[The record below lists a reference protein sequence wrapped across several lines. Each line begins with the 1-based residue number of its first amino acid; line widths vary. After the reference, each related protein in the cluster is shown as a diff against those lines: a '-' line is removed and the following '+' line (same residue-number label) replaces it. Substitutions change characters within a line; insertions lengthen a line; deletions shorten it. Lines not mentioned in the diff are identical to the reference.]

1 MLNYKAYNNMK
12 KIFRNLMMLLC
23 ALTALVSCDES
34 GDKIYLDGFEASSL
48 MASASDVVLS
58 VDKSKDVV
66 LSLAWQNS
74 TLLSS
79 DETKPAGSGVLKT
92 YLQVSASENFTSEKE
107 YTVTDLSKAFTGA
120 DLNAAAKDLG
130 LTPDVSSPLY
140 FRIKSQMG
148 SNLDAAYSNVCQVK
162 VTPYLIDM
170 SYINILDKGKDQV
183 LTYLYSPNSDGVY
196 SGYMNVS
203 SWLNCWGK
211 ENDGTFWGNIQTGD
225 KPYAV
230 LDNDQSACNI
240 WFPEPAGIY
249 YTVLDTKS
257 EEKLFHATLIQS
269 MKVNG
274 EEMKYDGPNYAWVK
288 VIETTADNTPI
299 SIVADG
305 AEYNKSTGDKGTSIV
320 KTLNYTLADGKMTD
334 SENAGSVNIPT
345 AGTYTVTVKVGEHSQ
360 LEYTIVSGDQTTPEP
375 EASNT
380 LCMFSKDGNT
390 LLAVM
395 NKVSDGVYTC
405 KYKPSSWEK
414 FRFIFVGE
422 NKDDKQTWY
431 GADGEQFK
439 LTSADG
445 AWDIW
450 FGDENGATEFTVT
463 ADLNTMT
470 WEYK

>member
-1 MLNYKAYNNMK
+1 MK

-34 GDKIYLDGFEASSL
+34 GDKIYLDGFKASDL
-48 MASASDVVLS
+48 MASASDVKLS
-58 VDKSKDVV
+58 VDNSKDVV
-66 LSLAWQNS
+66 LSLAWQNP

-130 LTPDVSSPLY
+130 LSPDVSSPLY
-140 FRIKSQMG
+140 FRIKSLMG

-170 SYINILDKGKDQV
+170 SYINILNKGKDQV

-230 LDNDQSACNI
+230 LDNAQSACNI

-257 EEKLFHATLIQS
+257 EEKLFHATLIKS

-305 AEYNKSTGDKGTSIV
+305 AEYNKSTGDKGTPIA
-320 KTLNYTLADGKMTD
+320 KTMNYTLADGKMTD
-334 SENAGSVNIPT
+334 SKNAGSVIIPS
-345 AGTYTVTVKVGEHSQ
+345 AGTYTITVKVGEHSQ
-360 LEYTIVSGDQTTPEP
+360 LEYTIVEGDQTTPEP

-395 NKVSDGVYTC
+395 SKVSDGVYTC
-405 KYKPSSWEK
+405 KYKPTAWEN
-414 FRFIFVGE
+414 FRFIYVGE
-422 NKDDKQTWY
+422 NKDDKKTWY
-431 GADGEQFK
+431 GSVPDNLFNLSTAGDC
-439 LTSADG
+439 
-445 AWDIW
+445 WDIW
-450 FGDENGATEFTVT
+450 FKDDVTGGEVTVT

-470 WEYK
+470 WKYE

>member
-1 MLNYKAYNNMK
+1 MQITMK

-34 GDKIYLDGFEASSL
+34 GDKIYLDGFKASDL
-48 MASASDVVLS
+48 MASASDVKLS
-58 VDKSKDVV
+58 VDNSKDVV
-66 LSLAWQNS
+66 LSLAWQNP

-170 SYINILDKGKDQV
+170 SYINILDKDTKEQT

-196 SGYMNVS
+196 SGYMNAS
-203 SWLNCWGK
+203 SWLNFWGK
-211 ENDGTFWGNIQTGD
+211 ENDGTIWGNVGQDGHV
-225 KPYAV
+225 YEM
-230 LDNDQSACNI
+230 DNTESAWSF
-240 WFPEPAGIY
+240 WFPGQAGIY
-249 YTVLDTKS
+249 YAVIDTKAK
-257 EEKLFHATLIQS
+257 EFKPTLLKSFQL
-269 MKVNG
+269 NG
-274 EEMKYDGPNYAWVK
+274 EDMTYDAPNYAWTK
-288 VIETTADNTPI
+288 VITTTADNTPV
-299 SIVADG
+299 SIVATG
-305 AEYNKSTGDKGTSIV
+305 AQYSKATGTEDAAAVV
-320 KTLNYTLADGKMTD
+320 KTMNYTLADGKMTD
-334 SENAGSVNIPT
+334 AATAGSVIIPS
-345 AGTYTVTVKVGEHSQ
+345 AGTYTITVKVGEHSQ
-360 LEYTIVSGDQTTPEP
+360 LEYTIVEGDQTTPEP

-395 NKVSDGVYTC
+395 SKVSDGVYTC
-405 KYKPSSWEK
+405 KYKPTAWEN

-431 GADGEQFK
+431 GSVPDNLFNLSTAGDC
-439 LTSADG
+439 
-445 AWDIW
+445 WDIW
-450 FGDENGATEFTVT
+450 FKDDVTGGEVTVT

-470 WEYK
+470 WKYE

>member
-1 MLNYKAYNNMK
+1 MK

-34 GDKIYLDGFEASSL
+34 GDKIYLDGFKASDL
-48 MASASDVVLS
+48 MASASDVKLS
-58 VDKSKDVV
+58 VDNSKDVV
-66 LSLAWQNS
+66 LSLAWQNP

-107 YTVTDLSKAFTGA
+107 YNVTDLSKAFTGA

-148 SNLDAAYSNVCQVK
+148 ANLDAAYSNVCQVK

-170 SYINILDKGKDQV
+170 SYINILKEKTDVDHP
-183 LTYLYSPNSDGVY
+183 LTYLYSPNEDGIY
-196 SGYMNVS
+196 AGYMNAS
-203 SWLNCWGK
+203 SWLNFWGK
-211 ENDGTFWGNIQTGD
+211 ENDGTVWGNVGQDGHVYEI
-225 KPYAV
+225 
-230 LDNDQSACNI
+230 DNTESAWNF
-240 WFPEPAGIY
+240 WFPGQTGIY
-249 YTVLDTKS
+249 YTVVDTKAK
-257 EEKLFHATLIQS
+257 EFKPTYIKAMQL
-269 MKVNG
+269 NG
-274 EEMKYDGPNYAWVK
+274 EDMTYDAPNYAWTK
-288 VIETTADNTPI
+288 VITTTADNTPV
-299 SIVADG
+299 SIVATG
-305 AEYNKSTGDKGTSIV
+305 AQYSKATGTDDAAAVV
-320 KTLNYTLADGKMTD
+320 KTMNYTLADGKMTD
-334 SENAGSVNIPT
+334 SETAGSVNIAT
-345 AGTYTVTVKVGEHSQ
+345 AGTYTITVKVGEHSQ
-360 LEYTIVSGDQTTPEP
+360 LEYTIVEGDQTTPEP

-395 NKVSDGVYTC
+395 SKVSDGVYTC
-405 KYKPSSWEK
+405 KYKPTAWEN

-431 GADGEQFK
+431 GSVPDNLFNLSTAGDC
-439 LTSADG
+439 
-445 AWDIW
+445 WDIW
-450 FGDENGATEFTVT
+450 FKDDVTGGEVTIT

-470 WEYK
+470 WKYE

>member
-1 MLNYKAYNNMK
+1 MK

-34 GDKIYLDGFEASSL
+34 GDKIYLDGFKASDL

-66 LSLAWQNS
+66 LSLAWQNP

-148 SNLDAAYSNVCQVK
+148 ANLDAAYSNVCQVK

-170 SYINILDKGKDQV
+170 SYINILNENKDQ
-183 LTYLYSPNSDGVY
+183 LTKLYSPNSDGVY
-196 SGYMNVS
+196 SGYMNAS
-203 SWLNCWGK
+203 SWFHIWGK
-211 ENDGTFWGNIQTGD
+211 ENDGTIWGNVGQ
-225 KPYAV
+225 
-230 LDNDQSACNI
+230 DNHVYEMDNTESAWNI
-240 WFPEPAGIY
+240 WFPGQTGIY
-249 YTVLDTKS
+249 YTVLDTKAK
-257 EEKLFHATLIQS
+257 EFKPTYIKAMQL
-269 MKVNG
+269 NG
-274 EEMKYDGPNYAWVK
+274 EDMTYDAPNYAWIK
-288 VIETTADNTPI
+288 VITTSADNAPI
-299 SIVADG
+299 SIVATG
-305 AEYNKSTGDKGTSIV
+305 AEYSKATGTDDAAAVV
-320 KTLNYTLADGKMTD
+320 KTMNYTLADGKMTD
-334 SENAGSVNIPT
+334 SENAGSVNIAK
-345 AGTYTVTVKVGEHSQ
+345 AGTYTVTVKVGENSA
-360 LEYTIVSGDQTTPEP
+360 LTYSIESGNQTAPEP

-395 NKVSDGVYTC
+395 SKMSDGVYTC
-405 KYKPSSWEK
+405 KYKPTAWEN
-414 FRFIFVGE
+414 FRFIYVGE

-431 GADGEQFK
+431 GSEPSDLFK
-439 LTSADG
+439 LSTASDC
-445 AWDIW
+445 WDIW
-450 FGDENGATEFTVT
+450 FKDDVTGGEVTIT

-470 WEYK
+470 WKYE

>member
-1 MLNYKAYNNMK
+1 MK

-34 GDKIYLDGFEASSL
+34 GDKIYLDGFKASDL

-66 LSLAWQNS
+66 LSLAWQNP

-148 SNLDAAYSNVCQVK
+148 ANLDAAYSNVCQVK

-170 SYINILDKGKDQV
+170 SYINILNENKDQ
-183 LTYLYSPNSDGVY
+183 LTKLYSPNSDGVY
-196 SGYMNVS
+196 SGYMNAS
-203 SWLNCWGK
+203 SWFHIWGK
-211 ENDGTFWGNIQTGD
+211 ENDGTIWGNVGQ
-225 KPYAV
+225 
-230 LDNDQSACNI
+230 DNHVYEMDNTESAWNI
-240 WFPEPAGIY
+240 WFPGQTGIY
-249 YTVLDTKS
+249 YTVLDTKAK
-257 EEKLFHATLIQS
+257 EFKPTYIKAMQL
-269 MKVNG
+269 NG
-274 EEMKYDGPNYAWVK
+274 EDMTYDAPNYAWIK
-288 VIETTADNTPI
+288 VITTSADNTPI
-299 SIVADG
+299 SIVATG
-305 AEYNKSTGDKGTSIV
+305 AEYSKATGTDDAAAVV
-320 KTLNYTLADGKMTD
+320 KTMNYTLADGKMTD
-334 SENAGSVNIPT
+334 SENAGSVNIAK
-345 AGTYTVTVKVGEHSQ
+345 AGTYTVTVKVGENSA
-360 LEYTIVSGDQTTPEP
+360 LTYSIESGNQTAPEP

-395 NKVSDGVYTC
+395 SKMSDGVYTC
-405 KYKPSSWEK
+405 KYKPTAWEN
-414 FRFIFVGE
+414 FRFIYVGE
-422 NKDDKQTWY
+422 NKDNKQTWY
-431 GADGEQFK
+431 GSEPSDLFK
-439 LTSADG
+439 LSTASDC
-445 AWDIW
+445 WDIW
-450 FGDENGATEFTVT
+450 FKDDVTGGEVTIT

-470 WEYK
+470 WKYE

>member
-1 MLNYKAYNNMK
+1 MK

-34 GDKIYLDGFEASSL
+34 GDKIYLDGFEASDL

-66 LSLAWQNS
+66 LSLAWQNP

-130 LTPDVSSPLY
+130 LSPDVSSPLY

-148 SNLDAAYSNVCQVK
+148 ANLDAAYSNVCQVK

-170 SYINILDKGKDQV
+170 SYINILDKDTKEQT
-183 LTYLYSPNSDGVY
+183 LTYLYSPNSDGIY

-203 SWLNCWGK
+203 SWLNFWGK
-211 ENDGTFWGNIQTGD
+211 ENDGTIWGNVGQDGHV
-225 KPYAV
+225 YEM
-230 LDNDQSACNI
+230 DNTESAWSF
-240 WFPEPAGIY
+240 WFPGQAGIY
-249 YTVLDTKS
+249 YAVIDTKAK
-257 EEKLFHATLIQS
+257 EFKPTLLKSFQL
-269 MKVNG
+269 NG
-274 EEMKYDGPNYAWVK
+274 EDMTYDAPNYAWTK
-288 VIETTADNTPI
+288 VITTTADNTPV
-299 SIVADG
+299 SIVATG
-305 AEYNKSTGDKGTSIV
+305 AEYSKATGTEDAAAVV
-320 KTLNYTLADGKMTD
+320 KTMNYTLADGKMTD
-334 SENAGSVNIPT
+334 AATAGSVNIAK

-360 LEYTIVSGDQTTPEP
+360 LEYTIVEGDQTTPEP
-375 EASNT
+375 EVSNT

-405 KYKPSSWEK
+405 KYKPTAWEN

-431 GADGEQFK
+431 GSDPSDLFK
-439 LTSADG
+439 LSTASDC
-445 AWDIW
+445 WDIW
-450 FGDENGATEFTVT
+450 FKDDVTGGEVTVT

-470 WEYK
+470 WKYE

>member
-1 MLNYKAYNNMK
+1 MK

-34 GDKIYLDGFEASSL
+34 GDKIYLDGFKASDL

-66 LSLAWQNS
+66 LSLAWQNP

-148 SNLDAAYSNVCQVK
+148 ANLDAAYSNVCQVK

-170 SYINILDKGKDQV
+170 SYINILNENKDQ
-183 LTYLYSPNSDGVY
+183 LTKLYSPNSDGVY
-196 SGYMNVS
+196 SAYMNAS
-203 SWLNCWGK
+203 SWFHIWGK
-211 ENDGTFWGNIQTGD
+211 ENDGTIWGNVGQ
-225 KPYAV
+225 
-230 LDNDQSACNI
+230 DNHVYEMDNTESAWNI
-240 WFPEPAGIY
+240 WFPGQTGIY
-249 YTVLDTKS
+249 YTVLDTKAK
-257 EEKLFHATLIQS
+257 EFKPTYIKAMQL
-269 MKVNG
+269 NG
-274 EEMKYDGPNYAWVK
+274 EDMTYDAPNYAWIK
-288 VIETTADNTPI
+288 VITTSADNTPI
-299 SIVADG
+299 SIVATG
-305 AEYNKSTGDKGTSIV
+305 AEYSKATGTDDAAAVV
-320 KTLNYTLADGKMTD
+320 KTMNYTLADGKMTD
-334 SENAGSVNIPT
+334 SENAGSVNIAK
-345 AGTYTVTVKVGEHSQ
+345 AGTYTVTVKVGENSA
-360 LEYTIVSGDQTTPEP
+360 LTYSIESGNQTAPEP

-395 NKVSDGVYTC
+395 SKMSDGVYTC
-405 KYKPSSWEK
+405 KYKPTAWEN
-414 FRFIFVGE
+414 FRFIYVGE
-422 NKDDKQTWY
+422 NKDNKQTWY
-431 GADGEQFK
+431 GSEPSDLFK
-439 LTSADG
+439 LSTASDC
-445 AWDIW
+445 WDIW
-450 FGDENGATEFTVT
+450 FKDDVTGGEVTIT

-470 WEYK
+470 WKYE

>member
-1 MLNYKAYNNMK
+1 MK

-66 LSLAWQNS
+66 LSLAWQNP

-79 DETKPAGSGVLKT
+79 DETKPAGNGVLKT
-92 YLQVSASENFTSEKE
+92 YLQASASENFASVKE
-107 YTVTDLSKAFTGA
+107 YSVTALSKAFTGA

-130 LTPDVSSPLY
+130 LTPDVSSSLY

-148 SNLDAAYSNVCQVK
+148 SNLDSLYSNVCQVK

-170 SYINILDKGKDQV
+170 SYINILNENKEQ
-183 LTYLYSPNSDGVY
+183 LTKLYSPNSDGIY
-196 SGYMNVS
+196 SGYMNAS
-203 SWLNCWGK
+203 SWFHIWGK
-211 ENDGTFWGNIQTGD
+211 ENDGTIWGNVGQDGHV
-225 KPYAV
+225 YEM
-230 LDNDQSACNI
+230 DNSESAWNF
-240 WFPEPAGIY
+240 WFPGQTGIY
-249 YTVLDTKS
+249 YTVLDTKA
-257 EEKLFHATLIQS
+257 KDFKPTYIKS
-269 MKVNG
+269 MQLNG
-274 EEMKYDGPNYAWVK
+274 EDMTYDAPNYAWTK
-288 VIETTADNTPI
+288 VITTTADNTPV
-299 SIVADG
+299 SIVATG
-305 AEYNKSTGDKGTSIV
+305 AEYSKATGTEDAAAAV
-320 KTLNYTLADGKMTD
+320 KTMNYTLADGKMTD
-334 SENAGSVNIPT
+334 SENAGSVNIAK
-345 AGTYTVTVKVGEHSQ
+345 AGTYTITVKVGEHSQ
-360 LEYTIVSGDQTTPEP
+360 LEYTIVEGDQTSPEP

-380 LCMFSKDGNT
+380 LCIFSKDGNT

-405 KYKPSSWEK
+405 KYKPSSWEQ
-414 FRFIFVGE
+414 FRFIYVGE

-470 WEYK
+470 WKYE

>member
-1 MLNYKAYNNMK
+1 MK

-66 LSLAWQNS
+66 LSLAWQNP

-79 DETKPAGSGVLKT
+79 DETKPAGNGVLKT
-92 YLQVSASENFTSEKE
+92 YLQASASENFASVKE
-107 YTVTDLSKAFTGA
+107 FSVTALSKAFTGA

-130 LTPDVSSPLY
+130 LTPDVSSSLY

-148 SNLDAAYSNVCQVK
+148 SNLDSLYSNVCQVK

-170 SYINILDKGKDQV
+170 SYINILNENKEQV
-183 LTYLYSPNSDGVY
+183 LTKLYSPNSDGIY
-196 SGYMNVS
+196 SGYMNAS
-203 SWLNCWGK
+203 SWFHIWGK
-211 ENDGTFWGNIQTGD
+211 ENDGSIWGNVGQQNHD
-225 KPYAV
+225 YEM
-230 LDNDQSACNI
+230 DNSESAWNF
-240 WFPEPAGIY
+240 WFPGQTGIY
-249 YTVLDTKS
+249 YTVLDTKA
-257 EEKLFHATLIQS
+257 KDFKPTYIKS
-269 MKVNG
+269 MQLNG
-274 EEMKYDGPNYAWVK
+274 EDMTYDAPNYAWTK
-288 VIETTADNTPI
+288 VITTTADNTPV
-299 SIVADG
+299 SIVATG
-305 AEYNKSTGDKGTSIV
+305 AEYSKATGTDDAAAAV
-320 KTLNYTLADGKMTD
+320 KTMNYTLADGKMTD
-334 SENAGSVNIPT
+334 SESAGSVNIAT

-375 EASNT
+375 EVSNT

-395 NKVSDGVYTC
+395 DKVSDGVYTC
-405 KYKPSSWEK
+405 KYKPYAWEN

-422 NKDDKQTWY
+422 NKDDKKTWY
-431 GADGEQFK
+431 GSVPDNLFNLSTAGDC
-439 LTSADG
+439 
-445 AWDIW
+445 WDIW
-450 FGDENGATEFTVT
+450 FKDDVTGGEVTVT

-470 WEYK
+470 WKYE

>member
-1 MLNYKAYNNMK
+1 MK

-34 GDKIYLDGFEASSL
+34 GDKIYLDGFKASDL

-58 VDKSKDVV
+58 VDNSKDVV
-66 LSLAWQNS
+66 LSLAWQNP

-92 YLQVSASENFTSEKE
+92 YLQVSASEDFASVKE
-107 YTVTDLSKAFTGA
+107 YSVTDLSKAFTGA

-130 LTPDVSSPLY
+130 LSPDVSSPLY

-148 SNLDAAYSNVCQVK
+148 ANLDAAYSNVCQVK

-170 SYINILDKGKDQV
+170 SYINILNKGKDQV

-230 LDNDQSACNI
+230 LDNAQSACNI

-257 EEKLFHATLIQS
+257 EEKLFHATLIKS

-305 AEYNKSTGDKGTSIV
+305 AEYNKSTGDKGTPIA
-320 KTLNYTLADGKMTD
+320 KKMNYTLADGKMTD
-334 SENAGSVNIPT
+334 SKNAGSVIIPS
-345 AGTYTVTVKVGEHSQ
+345 AGTYTITVKVGEHSL
-360 LEYTIVSGDQTTPEP
+360 LEYTIVEGDQTTPEP

-395 NKVSDGVYTC
+395 SKVSDGVYTC
-405 KYKPSSWEK
+405 KYKPTAWET
-414 FRFIFVGE
+414 FRFIYVGE

-431 GADGEQFK
+431 GSVPDNLFNLSTAGDC
-439 LTSADG
+439 
-445 AWDIW
+445 WDIW
-450 FGDENGATEFTVT
+450 FKDDVTGGEVTVT

-470 WEYK
+470 WKYE

>member
-1 MLNYKAYNNMK
+1 MQITMK

-34 GDKIYLDGFEASSL
+34 GDKIYLDGFKASDL
-48 MASASDVVLS
+48 MASASDVKLS
-58 VDKSKDVV
+58 VDNSKDVV
-66 LSLAWQNS
+66 LSLAWQNP

-92 YLQVSASENFTSEKE
+92 YLQASASEDFASVKE

-130 LTPDVSSPLY
+130 LAPDVSSPLY
-140 FRIKSQMG
+140 FRIKSLMG

-170 SYINILDKGKDQV
+170 SYINILNKGKDQV

-230 LDNDQSACNI
+230 LDNAQSACNI

-257 EEKLFHATLIQS
+257 EEKLFHATLIKS

-305 AEYNKSTGDKGTSIV
+305 AEYNKSTGDKETHIA
-320 KTLNYTLADGKMTD
+320 KTMNYTLADGKMTD

-360 LEYTIVSGDQTTPEP
+360 LEYTIVEGDQTTPEP

-405 KYKPSSWEK
+405 KYKPTAWEN
-414 FRFIFVGE
+414 FRFIYVGE

-431 GADGEQFK
+431 GSVPDNLFNLSTAGDC
-439 LTSADG
+439 
-445 AWDIW
+445 WDIW
-450 FGDENGATEFTVT
+450 FKDDITGGEVTVT

-470 WEYK
+470 WKYE

>member
-1 MLNYKAYNNMK
+1 MK

-34 GDKIYLDGFEASSL
+34 GDKIYLDGFKASDL
-48 MASASDVVLS
+48 MASASDVKLS
-58 VDKSKDVV
+58 VDNSKDVV
-66 LSLAWQNS
+66 LSLAWQNP

-107 YTVTDLSKAFTGA
+107 YSVTDLSKAFTGA

-130 LTPDVSSPLY
+130 LSPDVSSPLY

-148 SNLDAAYSNVCQVK
+148 ANLDAAYSNVCQVK

-170 SYINILDKGKDQV
+170 SYINILDKDTKEQT

-196 SGYMNVS
+196 SGYMNAS
-203 SWLNCWGK
+203 SWLNFWGK
-211 ENDGTFWGNIQTGD
+211 ENDGTIWGNVGQDGHV
-225 KPYAV
+225 YEM
-230 LDNDQSACNI
+230 DNTESAWSF
-240 WFPEPAGIY
+240 WFPGQAGIY
-249 YTVLDTKS
+249 YAVIDTKAK
-257 EEKLFHATLIQS
+257 EFKPTLLKSFQL
-269 MKVNG
+269 NG
-274 EEMKYDGPNYAWVK
+274 EDMTYDAPNYAWTK
-288 VIETTADNTPI
+288 VITTTADNTPI
-299 SIVADG
+299 SIVATG
-305 AEYNKSTGDKGTSIV
+305 AEYSKATGTEDAAAVV
-320 KTLNYTLADGKMTD
+320 KTMNYTLADGKMTD
-334 SENAGSVNIPT
+334 AATAGSVIISS
-345 AGTYTVTVKVGEHSQ
+345 AGTYTITVKVGEHSQ
-360 LEYTIVSGDQTTPEP
+360 LEYTIVEGDQTAPEP

-395 NKVSDGVYTC
+395 SKVSDGVYTC
-405 KYKPSSWEK
+405 KYKPTAWEN

-431 GADGEQFK
+431 GSVPDNLFNLSTAGDC
-439 LTSADG
+439 
-445 AWDIW
+445 WDIW
-450 FGDENGATEFTVT
+450 FKDDVTGGEVTIT

-470 WEYK
+470 WKYE

>member
-1 MLNYKAYNNMK
+1 MK

-34 GDKIYLDGFEASSL
+34 GDKIYLDGFKASDL
-48 MASASDVVLS
+48 MASASDVKLS
-58 VDKSKDVV
+58 VDNSKDVV
-66 LSLAWQNS
+66 LSLAWQNP

-92 YLQVSASENFTSEKE
+92 YLQISASENFASVKE
-107 YTVTDLSKAFTGA
+107 YSVTDLSKAFTGA

-130 LTPDVSSPLY
+130 LSPGVSSPLY
-140 FRIKSQMG
+140 FRIKSLMG

-170 SYINILDKGKDQV
+170 SYINILNKGKDQV

-230 LDNDQSACNI
+230 LDNAQSACNI

-257 EEKLFHATLIQS
+257 EEKLFHATLIKS

-305 AEYNKSTGDKGTSIV
+305 AEYNKSTGDKGTPIA
-320 KTLNYTLADGKMTD
+320 KKMNYTLADGKMTD
-334 SENAGSVNIPT
+334 SKNAGSVNIAK
-345 AGTYTVTVKVGEHSQ
+345 AGTYTITVKVGEHSQ
-360 LEYTIVSGDQTTPEP
+360 LEYTIVEGDQTTPEP

-395 NKVSDGVYTC
+395 NKESDGVYTC
-405 KYKPSSWEK
+405 TYKPTAWEN
-414 FRFIFVGE
+414 FRFIYVGE

-431 GADGEQFK
+431 GSVPDNLFNLSTASDC
-439 LTSADG
+439 
-445 AWDIW
+445 WDIW
-450 FGDENGATEFTVT
+450 FKDDVTGGEVTVT

-470 WEYK
+470 WKYE

>member
-1 MLNYKAYNNMK
+1 MQITMK
-12 KIFRNLMMLLC
+12 KIFRNLMVLLC

-34 GDKIYLDGFEASSL
+34 GDKIYLDGFEASGL

-66 LSLAWQNS
+66 LSLAWQNP

-92 YLQVSASENFTSEKE
+92 YLQASASDNFASVKE
-107 YTVTDLSKAFTGA
+107 YSVTALSKAFTGA

-130 LTPDVSSPLY
+130 LTPDVSSSLY

-148 SNLDAAYSNVCQVK
+148 SNLDSLYSNVCQVK

-170 SYINILDKGKDQV
+170 SYINILDKDTKEQT

-196 SGYMNVS
+196 SGYMNAS
-203 SWLNCWGK
+203 SWLNFWGK
-211 ENDGTFWGNIQTGD
+211 ENDGTIWGNVGQDGHV
-225 KPYAV
+225 YEM
-230 LDNDQSACNI
+230 DNTESAWSF
-240 WFPEPAGIY
+240 WFPGQAGIY
-249 YTVLDTKS
+249 YAVIDTKAKEFKPTLLKS
-257 EEKLFHATLIQS
+257 FKL
-269 MKVNG
+269 NG
-274 EEMKYDGPNYAWVK
+274 EDMTYDAPNYAWTK
-288 VIETTADNTPI
+288 VITTTADNTPI
-299 SIVADG
+299 SIVATG
-305 AEYNKSTGDKGTSIV
+305 AEYSKNTGTEDAAAV
-320 KTLNYTLADGKMTD
+320 EKTMNYTLADGKMTD
-334 SENAGSVNIPT
+334 AATAGSVNIAK

-380 LCMFSKDGNT
+380 LCIFSKDGNT

-405 KYKPSSWEK
+405 KYKPSSWEQ
-414 FRFIFVGE
+414 FRFIYVGE

>member
-1 MLNYKAYNNMK
+1 MK

-34 GDKIYLDGFEASSL
+34 GDKIYLDGFKASDL

-66 LSLAWQNS
+66 LSLAWQNP

-148 SNLDAAYSNVCQVK
+148 ANLDAAYSNVCQVK

-170 SYINILDKGKDQV
+170 SYINILNENKDQ
-183 LTYLYSPNSDGVY
+183 LTKLYSPNSDGVY
-196 SGYMNVS
+196 SGYMNAS
-203 SWLNCWGK
+203 SWFHIWGK
-211 ENDGTFWGNIQTGD
+211 ENDGTIWGNVGQ
-225 KPYAV
+225 
-230 LDNDQSACNI
+230 DNHVYEMDNTESAWNI
-240 WFPEPAGIY
+240 WFPGQTGIY
-249 YTVLDTKS
+249 YTVLDTKAK
-257 EEKLFHATLIQS
+257 EFKPTYIKAMQL
-269 MKVNG
+269 NG
-274 EEMKYDGPNYAWVK
+274 EDMTYDAPNYAWIK
-288 VIETTADNTPI
+288 VITTSADNTPI
-299 SIVADG
+299 SIVATG
-305 AEYNKSTGDKGTSIV
+305 AEYSKSTGTDDAAAVV
-320 KTLNYTLADGKMTD
+320 KTMNYTLADGKMTD
-334 SENAGSVNIPT
+334 SENAGSVNIAK
-345 AGTYTVTVKVGEHSQ
+345 AGTYTVTVKVGENSA
-360 LEYTIVSGDQTTPEP
+360 LTYSIESGNQTAPEP

-395 NKVSDGVYTC
+395 SKMSDGVYTC
-405 KYKPSSWEK
+405 KYKPTAWEN
-414 FRFIFVGE
+414 FRFIYVGE
-422 NKDDKQTWY
+422 NKDNKQTWY
-431 GADGEQFK
+431 GSEPSDLFK
-439 LTSADG
+439 LSTASDC
-445 AWDIW
+445 WDIW
-450 FGDENGATEFTVT
+450 FKDDVTGGEVTIT

-470 WEYK
+470 WKYE

>member
-1 MLNYKAYNNMK
+1 MK

-34 GDKIYLDGFEASSL
+34 GDKIYLDGFKASDL
-48 MASASDVVLS
+48 MASASDVKLS
-58 VDKSKDVV
+58 VDNSKDVV
-66 LSLAWQNS
+66 LSLAWLNP

-130 LTPDVSSPLY
+130 LSPDVSSPLY
-140 FRIKSQMG
+140 FRIKSLMG

-170 SYINILDKGKDQV
+170 SYINILNKGKDQV

-230 LDNDQSACNI
+230 LDNAQSACNI

-257 EEKLFHATLIQS
+257 EEKLFHATLIKS

-274 EEMKYDGPNYAWVK
+274 EEMKYDGPNYAWIK

-305 AEYNKSTGDKGTSIV
+305 AEYNKSTGDKGTPIA
-320 KTLNYTLADGKMTD
+320 KTMNYTLADGKMTD
-334 SENAGSVNIPT
+334 SKNAGSVNIAT

-360 LEYTIVSGDQTTPEP
+360 LEYTIVEGDQTAPEP

-395 NKVSDGVYTC
+395 SKVSDGVYTC
-405 KYKPSSWEK
+405 KYKPTAWEN
-414 FRFIFVGE
+414 FRFIYVGE
-422 NKDDKQTWY
+422 NKDDKQAWY
-431 GADGEQFK
+431 GSVPDNLFNLSTAGDC
-439 LTSADG
+439 
-445 AWDIW
+445 WDIW
-450 FGDENGATEFTVT
+450 FKDDVTGGEVTVT

-470 WEYK
+470 WKYE

>member
-1 MLNYKAYNNMK
+1 MK

-34 GDKIYLDGFEASSL
+34 GDKIYLDGFKASDL
-48 MASASDVVLS
+48 MASASDVKLS
-58 VDKSKDVV
+58 VDNSKDVV
-66 LSLAWQNS
+66 LSLAWQNP

-130 LTPDVSSPLY
+130 LSPDVSSPLY
-140 FRIKSQMG
+140 FRIKSQMDA
-148 SNLDAAYSNVCQVK
+148 NLDAAYSNVCQVK

-170 SYINILDKGKDQV
+170 SYINILNKGKDQV

-230 LDNDQSACNI
+230 LDNAQSACNI

-257 EEKLFHATLIQS
+257 EEKLFHATLIKS

-305 AEYNKSTGDKGTSIV
+305 AEYNKSTGDKGTPIA
-320 KTLNYTLADGKMTD
+320 KTMNYTLADGKMTD
-334 SENAGSVNIPT
+334 SKNAGSVIIPS
-345 AGTYTVTVKVGEHSQ
+345 AGTYTITVKVGEHSQ
-360 LEYTIVSGDQTTPEP
+360 LEYTIVEGDQTTPEP

-395 NKVSDGVYTC
+395 SKVSDGVYTC
-405 KYKPSSWEK
+405 KYKPTAWEN
-414 FRFIFVGE
+414 FRFIYVGE
-422 NKDDKQTWY
+422 NKDDKKTWY
-431 GADGEQFK
+431 GSVPDNLFNLSTAGDC
-439 LTSADG
+439 
-445 AWDIW
+445 WDIW
-450 FGDENGATEFTVT
+450 FKDDVTGGEVTVT

-470 WEYK
+470 WKY

>member
-1 MLNYKAYNNMK
+1 MK

-34 GDKIYLDGFEASSL
+34 GDNIYLDGFKASDL
-48 MASASDVVLS
+48 MASASDVKLS
-58 VDKSKDVV
+58 VDNSKDVV
-66 LSLAWQNS
+66 LSLAWQNP

-92 YLQVSASENFTSEKE
+92 YLQASASEDFASAKE

-120 DLNAAAKDLG
+120 DLNATAKDLG
-130 LTPDVSSPLY
+130 LTPDESSPLY

-148 SNLDAAYSNVCQVK
+148 ANLDAAYSNVCQVK

-170 SYINILDKGKDQV
+170 SYINILNAGKEQV
-183 LTYLYSPNSDGVY
+183 LTKLYSPNSDGVY
-196 SGYMNVS
+196 SGYMNAS
-203 SWLNCWGK
+203 SWFNFWGK
-211 ENDGTFWGNIQTGD
+211 ENDGTIWGNEGQNGHEFEM
-225 KPYAV
+225 
-230 LDNDQSACNI
+230 DNTESAWNF
-240 WFPEPAGIY
+240 WYPSPAGIY
-249 YTVLDTKS
+249 YSVIDTKKK
-257 EEKLFHATLIQS
+257 EWKATYIKS
-269 MKVNG
+269 MQLNG
-274 EEMKYDGPNYAWVK
+274 EAMTYDAPNYAWTK
-288 VIETTADNTPI
+288 VLTTTADNTPV
-299 SIVADG
+299 SIVATG
-305 AEYNKSTGDKGTSIV
+305 AEYSKATRTDDAAAKE

-334 SENAGSVNIPT
+334 SENAGSVNIAS

-375 EASNT
+375 EVSNT

>member
-1 MLNYKAYNNMK
+1 MK

-34 GDKIYLDGFEASSL
+34 GDKIYLDGFKASDL

-66 LSLAWQNS
+66 LSLAWQNP

-148 SNLDAAYSNVCQVK
+148 ANLDAAYSNVCQVK

-170 SYINILDKGKDQV
+170 SYINILNENKDQ
-183 LTYLYSPNSDGVY
+183 LTKLYSPNSDGVY
-196 SGYMNVS
+196 SGYMNAS
-203 SWLNCWGK
+203 SWFHIWGK
-211 ENDGTFWGNIQTGD
+211 ENDGTIWGNVGQ
-225 KPYAV
+225 
-230 LDNDQSACNI
+230 DNHVYEMDNTESAWNI
-240 WFPEPAGIY
+240 WFPGQTGIY
-249 YTVLDTKS
+249 YTVLDTKAK
-257 EEKLFHATLIQS
+257 EFKPTYIKAMQL
-269 MKVNG
+269 NG
-274 EEMKYDGPNYAWVK
+274 EDMTYDAPNYAWIK
-288 VIETTADNTPI
+288 VITTSADNTPI
-299 SIVADG
+299 SIVATG
-305 AEYNKSTGDKGTSIV
+305 AEYSKSTGTDDAAAVV
-320 KTLNYTLADGKMTD
+320 KTMNYTLADGKMTD
-334 SENAGSVNIPT
+334 SENAGSVNIAK
-345 AGTYTVTVKVGEHSQ
+345 AGTYTVTVKVGENSA
-360 LEYTIVSGDQTTPEP
+360 LTYSIESGNQTAPEP

-395 NKVSDGVYTC
+395 SKMSDGVYTC
-405 KYKPSSWEK
+405 KYKPSAWDN
-414 FRFIFVGE
+414 FYFIYVGE

-431 GADGEQFK
+431 GCEPEDGK
-439 LTSADG
+439 L
-445 AWDIW
+445 
-450 FGDENGATEFTVT
+450 FNLATENSWNLWFKDDVTGEEMTIT

-470 WEYK
+470 WKYE